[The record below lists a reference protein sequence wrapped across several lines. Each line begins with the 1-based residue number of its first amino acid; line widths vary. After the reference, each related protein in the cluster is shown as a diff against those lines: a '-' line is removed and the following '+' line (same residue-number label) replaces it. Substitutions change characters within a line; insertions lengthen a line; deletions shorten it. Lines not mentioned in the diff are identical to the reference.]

1 MAAPFLG
8 QFEYNVTN
16 KRASTKKRST
26 ANEQSK
32 LLGQLRGE
40 RNIADIKQKG
50 LEGFQGF
57 AASFGQR
64 GLAGPN
70 VTSGI
75 QRSGLEKYAADLQ
88 KDVGGAEVSLAEE
101 LNKIALAE
109 ADNQNELENYIAEQN
124 RMKQNEILQTAL
136 GLKDLGSY

>member
-1 MAAPFLG
+1 MATPFLG
-8 QFEYNVTN
+8 NYEYNITN
-16 KRASTKKRST
+16 KRASTKKRSL

-50 LEGFQGF
+50 LEGFQPF

-70 VTSGI
+70 VASGI
-75 QRSGLEKYAADLQ
+75 QRSGLEKYAAGLQ
-88 KDVGGAEVSLAEE
+88 TDIGTAETSLAEE

>member
-8 QFEYNVTN
+8 QYEYNID
-16 KRASTKKRST
+16 TKKASSKKRT
-26 ANEQSK
+26 LANEQSK
-32 LLGQLRGE
+32 LLGQLRGD

-75 QRSGLEKYAADLQ
+75 QQSGLEKYAADLQ
-88 KDVGGAEVSLAEE
+88 KDVGGAQISLAEE

-109 ADNQNELENYIAEQN
+109 GDNQSELETYIAEQN
-124 RMKQNEILQTAL
+124 RLKQNEILQTAL

>member
-1 MAAPFLG
+1 MATPFLG
-8 QFEYNVTN
+8 QFEYNLSN
-16 KRASTKKRST
+16 KRASTKKRSL

-32 LLGQLRGE
+32 LLGQLRGQ
-40 RNIADIKQKG
+40 RNIADVREKG
-50 LEGFQGF
+50 LEGFQPF

-70 VTSGI
+70 VASGI
-75 QRSGLEKYAADLQ
+75 QRSGLEKYAAGLQ
-88 KDVGGAEVSLAEE
+88 KDIGGAEMSLAEE

-109 ADNQNELENYIAEQN
+109 AQNELENYIAEQN
-124 RMKQNEILQTAL
+124 RLKQNEILQTAL